1 MLPPTPAPTTS
12 AATACT
18 LSRFPLKAS
27 VGPHAGGRT
36 LTTVKHRPRRRCDVP
51 IKTWGLMGKGGC
63 LTWLLQTAL
72 ETAAAVWLHFPRR
85 GSMLIA
91 LAEGL
96 GEVPKQPWTQ
106 ILLTSWSYLFSSTS
120 FSSSRSLSRLP
131 LSSPPNSVIL
141 SVSALLSRLDF
152 SLPGCS
158 APVGN

>member
-1 MLPPTPAPTTS
+1 M
-12 AATACT
+12 
-18 LSRFPLKAS
+18 
-27 VGPHAGGRT
+27 
-36 LTTVKHRPRRRCDVP
+36 
-51 IKTWGLMGKGGC
+51 
-63 LTWLLQTAL
+63 TWLLQTAL

-141 SVSALLSRLDF
+141 SVSARLSRLDF
-152 SLPGCS
+152 SLSGCS
-158 APVGN
+158 APVGNWEHVLFAVFFSVSFRQRPTPAKDQRASPLLNL